1 MDSDV
6 EGVDADTRSISVA
19 SVAAT
24 SMYSGG
30 FKKFTY
36 VNGRRYHSEK
46 LMKGEYLLP
55 CDERE
60 QDRLDLCHYI
70 FLVLFNGKLNLAPL
84 REDSVKMVLDVGTG
98 TGIWAIDF
106 AG

>member
-6 EGVDADTRSISVA
+6 EGVEDDARSISVA
-19 SVAAT
+19 SVAAA

-46 LMKGEYLLP
+46 LINGEYLLP

-70 FLVLFNGKLNLAPL
+70 FLVLFNGKLNMAPL
-84 REDSVKMVLDVGTG
+84 CENVKMVLDVGTG